1 MNNKWTHIIFIVSIA
16 VVCFLIFYKLTG
28 FDFVAD
34 DWRLINEKKD
44 FLQNWSNVGTVF
56 TQPFPAETYEPI
68 PYYRPVTT
76 LVTMI
81 NHHLLGKRTFGYH
94 IVNLVFHILN
104 SILIYL
110 LFFILFRR
118 ELLSFLAALF
128 FAAHPIHAVSV
139 VWISARTDLIACFFI
154 LLSLIL
160 FYKRRAHC
168 GPSRIFMFWGSVLS
182 FLLALFS
189 KEMVLA
195 LPLFLLVWEY
205 VSYRTSLN
213 RELVDR
219 EKPEYLA
226 IVPFFAAAV
235 LYLIARIMVL
245 GNLGA
250 GGDFTT
256 ANLFQRFL
264 TMFSIY
270 FYYFKKLI
278 FPFYLNFSPRVL
290 TITSII
296 SLKFWGT
303 LIVFAVVT
311 AFGISMRRKSQEAS
325 FGILWILVTLIPV
338 LNLVP
343 LYASVK
349 EWWAYIPSIGFC
361 LVLGR
366 VTEIT
371 IGWEKKLLEIRLR
384 RRIPRSEEPTESEV
398 GESLELSAG
407 TGEVDIDIQ
416 SDKEDESL
424 GGEVPQKKK
433 IFRLPEAIVVRAGH
447 VVSLVFAVILLFYG
461 FNIQSEAKILK
472 SEYFLWRGT
481 SKVAPYDSE
490 AHRNF
495 GKILQ
500 RKNVLRWAMEASQRA
515 VEADPNSALARN
527 QFGMMLEMSQENDSA
542 MIQIKE
548 AIRLN
553 PEFADAY
560 NNLGILYGK
569 RGDYDSSLV
578 AFNKAI
584 EFDSTFFQPWK
595 NIALIHYELE
605 NYPEALKC
613 FKNALRLAN
622 NRQQAEDI
630 ENYIQQLRVEGW
642 GQ

>member
-1 MNNKWTHIIFIVSIA
+1 MNNKWTHIILMISIA
-16 VVCFLIFYKLTG
+16 VVCILIFYKLTV

-34 DWRLINEKKD
+34 DWNLIQEKKD
-44 FLQNWSNVGTVF
+44 FLQNWNNIGTVF
-56 TQPFPAETYEPI
+56 TQPFPATTYAPI
-68 PYYRPVTT
+68 PFYRPIII
-76 LVTMI
+76 LVNMM
-81 NHHLLGKRTFGYH
+81 NNYLLGKSIFGFH
-94 IVNLVFHILN
+94 IINLGFHILN
-104 SILIYL
+104 AILIYL
-110 LFFILFRR
+110 LLFVLFKR

-128 FAAHPIHAVSV
+128 FAAHPIHSISV
-139 VWISARTDLIACFFI
+139 VWISARTDLIACSFV
-154 LLSLIL
+154 LLCLIL
-160 FYKRRAHC
+160 FYKSRDHS
-168 GPSRIFMFWGSVLS
+168 GPPRILMFWGSILAY
-182 FLLALFS
+182 LLALFS

-195 LPLFLLVWEY
+195 LPLFLLVWEF
-205 VSYRTSLN
+205 VSYRASLN

-219 EKPEYLA
+219 EKPEYLV

-245 GNLGA
+245 GNLGT

-256 ANLFQRFL
+256 ASLFQRFL

-303 LIVFAVVT
+303 LIVFAVIT
-311 AFGISMRRKSQEAS
+311 AFGISMRRKSQETS

-366 VTEIT
+366 VVEIA
-371 IGWEKKLLEIRLR
+371 IGWERKLLEIRLR
-384 RRIPRSEEPTESEV
+384 RSASQTEESSTTES
-398 GESLELSAG
+398 GEIPELPTD
-407 TGEVDIDIQ
+407 TGADGITPN
-416 SDKEDESL
+416 KEGEAA
-424 GGEVPQKKK
+424 GGEKIKKK
-433 IFRLPEAIVVRAGH
+433 KLFRLPEAIVIRAGH
-447 VVSLVFAVILLFYG
+447 VLSLIFAIILLFYG
-461 FNIQSEAKILK
+461 FNIQSEARILRK
-472 SEYFLWRGT
+472 DYFLWRET

-495 GKILQ
+495 SKILQ
-500 RKNVLRWAMEASQRA
+500 RKNVLRWAKEASQRA
-515 VEADPNSALARN
+515 VQADPNSALARN